1 MSSQGKGY
9 GPIADGIG
17 VAFWII
23 AALAFSGACGAVSAL
38 AAFLTGL
45 ALGQ

>member
-1 MSSQGKGY
+1 MSSKGY

-23 AALAFSGACGAVSAL
+23 AALIFSGIGGIIIAVASVFVAGI
-38 AAFLTGL
+38 FL
-45 ALGQ
+45 

>member
-1 MSSQGKGY
+1 MNNKGY

-17 VAFWII
+17 VAFWIV
-23 AALAFSGACGAVSAL
+23 AALAFSGVCGVVVELSA
-38 AAFLTGL
+38 FFTGL